1 MLPLLPAESVLFL
14 RDTSVLALGV
24 QFSLEPATDGPM
36 ALLFEEETEGFA
48 DRELEHDEAA
58 SSPQLEAPPISLSL
72 LLSLFATKTI
82 KGFLYFSG

>member
-24 QFSLEPATDGPM
+24 QFSQPATDGPM